1 MNAIQYNISRIIV
14 VACLFLSGTALS
26 GQVTTL
32 NPGEISGHA
41 TEDKQHFCRNSIYV
55 ELLGH
60 GLFYSV
66 NYDYRIS
73 DKVSLSAGV
82 SIWTIK
88 SIDILILQVKN
99 IKFRSIPLM
108 VNYLI
113 GKRSSRFE
121 LGAGIMPAYIS
132 CESGSFFYLL
142 KSDDSNHNTIFPVI
156 ANVGYRY
163 QPEDGGF
170 IFRAGITPAFKA
182 GASSVTFGLSIG
194 YGF

>member
-1 MNAIQYNISRIIV
+1 MNAIQYYTSRFIV
-14 VACLFLSGTALS
+14 AVCLYLSGTALS
-26 GQVTTL
+26 GQITTL
-32 NPGEISGHA
+32 NPGEIPQPA
-41 TEDKQHFCRNSIYV
+41 IEEKQHVCRNSIYV

-60 GLFYSV
+60 GIFYSV
-66 NYDYRIS
+66 NYEYRMS
-73 DKVSLSAGV
+73 DKISLRAGV
-82 SIWTIK
+82 SIWSIK
-88 SIDILILQVKN
+88 SMDLLIFQIN
-99 IKFRSIPLM
+99 GIKFRSFPVM

-132 CESGSFFYLL
+132 SEGGSVFYLM
-142 KSDDSNHNTIFPVI
+142 KSTDSNHTTIFPVI

-170 IFRAGITPAFKA
+170 IFRAGITPAFRA
-182 GASSVTFGLSIG
+182 GASAVQFGLSIG